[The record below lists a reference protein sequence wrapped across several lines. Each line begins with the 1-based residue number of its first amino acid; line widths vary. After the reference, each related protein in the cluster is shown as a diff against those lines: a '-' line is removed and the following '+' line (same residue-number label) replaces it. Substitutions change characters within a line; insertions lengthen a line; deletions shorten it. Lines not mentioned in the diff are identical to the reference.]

1 MEILLLIYLI
11 IFIILCIIAYWII
24 QVPIM
29 IAKNRGICGSELS
42 TIRILSWCG
51 LIVGITWIIAIILS
65 IVWKPN
71 NWVEKKTPSE
81 TIMPKDNLETLE
93 KLSALKD
100 KGIITDAEFKRE
112 KQKIMSNL

>member
-1 MEILLLIYLI
+1 MAILLLYLI
-11 IFIILCIIAYWII
+11 FFIILCIIAYWVI
-24 QVPIM
+24 QVPIL
-29 IAKNRGICGSELS
+29 IAKNRGITGSELT
-42 TIRILSWCG
+42 TIKILSWCS

-65 IVWKPN
+65 LVWQPN
-71 NWVEKKTPSE
+71 NWVEKNTPDE
-81 TIMPKDNLETLE
+81 TIIPKDNLDILE

>member
-1 MEILLLIYLI
+1 MEILLIYLI
-11 IFIILCIIAYWII
+11 FFIIIGIIAYWII

-29 IAKNRGICGSELS
+29 IAKNRGISGSELS
-42 TIRILSWCG
+42 TISILSWCS

-65 IVWKPN
+65 LVWKPN

-100 KGIITDAEFKRE
+100 KGIITDAEFKKE
-112 KQKIMSNL
+112 KQKIMKNL

>member
-1 MEILLLIYLI
+1 MEILLICFILIC
-11 IFIILCIIAYWII
+11 IFYYFMAQI
-24 QVPIM
+24 PIW
-29 IAKNRGICGSELS
+29 IAKNRGISGGELS

-51 LIVGITWIIAIILS
+51 IIFWGITWLIAIILS
-65 IVWKPN
+65 LVWQPN
-71 NWVEKKTPSE
+71 NWVEKNTPDE
-81 TIMPKDNLETLE
+81 TIIPKDNLETLE